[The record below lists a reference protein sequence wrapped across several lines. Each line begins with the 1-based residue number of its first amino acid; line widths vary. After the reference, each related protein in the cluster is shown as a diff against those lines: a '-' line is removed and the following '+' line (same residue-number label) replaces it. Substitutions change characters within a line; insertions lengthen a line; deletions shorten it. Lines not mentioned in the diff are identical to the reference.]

1 MTSDLVLGIES
12 SCDETAAAV
21 VAGGRRVLSSVVES
35 QAALH
40 ARHGGVVP
48 EVAGRSHLRAILP
61 VVESALERA
70 EVGFD
75 DLAGIAVTTRPGL
88 IGSLLV
94 GLSAAKALA
103 WSRGL
108 PLVDVDHIEAHVYS
122 AAMEYPAERGE
133 PWPCV
138 ALVVSGGHTSLYRAA
153 SAVELE
159 LLASTLDDAAGEAFD
174 KVAHLLGLP
183 YPGGPS
189 VSRLAG
195 QGDPGTLA
203 FPRYRPRPRPGEA
216 PPRFPP
222 FSFSGLKTAVLYH
235 LRGQDALAPTPA
247 PEAIPDRADV
257 AAAFQEAAVDSLVA
271 PTLSAARE
279 LGLQRI
285 LVVGGVAC
293 NARLR
298 ERMGAAA
305 RAAGL
310 ESWFP
315 SPAYCTDN
323 AAMIAGL
330 GWRHLRAG
338 RRADLACDASP
349 RSESRALAAEA
360 IARTRRAR
368 SPGSRRA

>member
-1 MTSDLVLGIES
+1 MTSRLVLGIES

-21 VAGGRRVLSSVVES
+21 VEDGRHVLSSVVES

-61 VVESALERA
+61 VVESALEQA
-70 EVGFD
+70 QVGLG
-75 DLAGIAVTTRPGL
+75 DLAGVAVTTRPGL

-94 GLSAAKALA
+94 GLSVAKALA

-122 AAMEYPAERGE
+122 AAMEFPAERGE

-138 ALVVSGGHTSLYRAA
+138 ALVVSGGHTSLYRAE

-159 LLASTLDDAAGEAFD
+159 LLTSTLDDAAGEAFD
-174 KVAHLLGLP
+174 KVAHLLGLA

-189 VSRLAG
+189 VSRLAT
-195 QGDPGTLA
+195 QGDPASVA
-203 FPRYRPRPRPGEA
+203 FPRYRPRPRPGES
-216 PPRFPP
+216 PPRFQP

-257 AAAFQEAAVDSLVA
+257 AAAFQEAVVDSLVGPSLA
-271 PTLSAARE
+271 AARE
-279 LGLQRI
+279 LGLQRV

-298 ERMGAAA
+298 ERMGEAA
-305 RAAGL
+305 REAGL

-330 GWRHLRAG
+330 GWQHLRAG
-338 RRADLACDASP
+338 RRADLSCDASP
-349 RSESRALAAEA
+349 RSQGRALAAEVV
-360 IARTRRAR
+360 ARTRR
-368 SPGSRRA
+368 SRGG

>member
-1 MTSDLVLGIES
+1 VTSELVLGIES

-70 EVGFD
+70 GADLD

-108 PLVDVDHIEAHVYS
+108 PFVDVDHIEAHVYS

-159 LLASTLDDAAGEAFD
+159 LLSSTLDDAAGEAFD
-174 KVAHLLGLP
+174 KVAHLLGLA

-189 VSRLAG
+189 VSRLAAE
-195 QGDPGTLA
+195 GDPASLT
-203 FPRYRPRPRPGEA
+203 FPRYRPRPRPGEV

-247 PEAIPDRADV
+247 PEDIPDRAHV
-257 AAAFQEAAVDSLVA
+257 AAAFQEAVVDSLVA
-271 PTLSAARE
+271 PSLAAARE
-279 LGLQRI
+279 LGLQRV

-298 ERMGAAA
+298 ERMGEAA

-330 GWRHLRAG
+330 GWQHLRAG

-349 RSESRALAAEA
+349 RTQGRALAAET

-368 SPGSRRA
+368 SGGTRQA